1 MRYNSKLVNFI
12 SMTFLL
18 AFLFILPVKNV
29 FADNDFYV
37 EKVENLP
44 SDFIKGADISTLI
57 AQEESGVRY
66 YDENGNE
73 KDLITILAENGV
85 NYVRVR
91 IWNNPYD
98 DKGHGYGAGNSDLSK
113 AIAIGKRATAAGMR
127 VLVDFHYSDF
137 WADPGR
143 QVSPKAWANMTIDE
157 KSKALYQFTKESL
170 NTLRASGVDV
180 GMVQVGNETTSSGMA
195 GEAGD
200 ERYQLFKAGTQAVR
214 DVDKSILI
222 TLHFTNPEKK
232 STILYYA
239 EKLKENQIDYDVFAT
254 SYYSFW
260 HGSLENLNSVLK
272 EIREKYGK
280 QTLIAETS
288 YAYTLEDGDGQK
300 NVIKSE
306 QQTKNGGYPPT
317 VQGQANN
324 LRDVIATSQSAGA
337 LGVFYWEPAW
347 IPVGKADR
355 NSNLPIWEQYGS
367 GWASSYAI
375 SYDPNVDE
383 SNYGGSEWDNQAL
396 FDFNGKALQ
405 SLKVFKFVNTG
416 YGTVPEKKDNQ
427 NREKEDEDTTNL
439 LQNGSFEEE
448 NLEAYKISQSYVE
461 RQKDTPKTGQYA
473 LHFWSDKSIDY
484 QVEQAVTL
492 EPGTYRFSI
501 QMQGDKTG
509 SSERIFSYVRFND
522 TTSEG
527 NQLHLEGYAIWKE
540 SFVEFKLTEKT
551 QVNVGLSV
559 TADAGAW
566 GTIDDWKLKKIDA
579 TENSQTPS
587 EQTQTDDSQE
597 GKLEPPLSSS
607 EDPKSKTEPSTSSQ
621 EVTTNQSQSVRKDEG
636 SRTQNDKRKNLPETG
651 IRDQKILFILG
662 LGGIVLTIGA
672 NLYHRKK

>member
-29 FADNDFYV
+29 FADDDFYV

-260 HGSLENLNSVLK
+260 HGSLENLSSVLT

-300 NVIKSE
+300 NVIKSD

-461 RQKDTPKTGQYA
+461 RQNDTPKTGQYA

-566 GTIDDWKLKKIDA
+566 GTTDDWKLKKIDA

-587 EQTQTDDSQE
+587 EQTQTDDSHE
-597 GKLEPPLSSS
+597 GKLEPPLSPS

-621 EVTTNQSQSVRKDEG
+621 EVTTNQPQSVRKDEG

-651 IRDQKILFILG
+651 MRDQKILFILG
-662 LGGIVLTIGA
+662 LGGIVLAIGT
-672 NLYHRKK
+672 NLYRRKK

>member
-12 SMTFLL
+12 SITFLL
-18 AFLFILPVKNV
+18 AFLFILPVKSV
-29 FADNDFYV
+29 FADDDFYV

-260 HGSLENLNSVLK
+260 HRSLENLNSVLT

-347 IPVGKADR
+347 VPVGKADR

-427 NREKEDEDTTNL
+427 NIEREDEDTTNL

-448 NLEAYKISQSYVE
+448 NLETYKISQSYVE
-461 RQKDTPKTGQYA
+461 RQNDTPKTGQYA

-540 SFVEFKLTEKT
+540 SVVEFKLTEKT

-566 GTIDDWKLKKIDA
+566 GTTDDWKLKKIYG

-587 EQTQTDDSQE
+587 EQTQTDDSHE
-597 GKLEPPLSSS
+597 GKLEPPLSPS

-621 EVTTNQSQSVRKDEG
+621 EVTTNQSVRKDDG

-651 IRDQKILFILG
+651 MRDQKILFILG

>member
-29 FADNDFYV
+29 FADDDFYV

-170 NTLRASGVDV
+170 NALRASGVDV

-347 IPVGKADR
+347 VPVGKADR

-448 NLEAYKISQSYVE
+448 NLKSYKISQSYVE
-461 RQKDTPKTGQYA
+461 RQNDTPKTGQYA

-509 SSERIFSYVRFND
+509 SSERIFSYVKFND

-621 EVTTNQSQSVRKDEG
+621 EVTTNQSQSVRKDDG

-651 IRDQKILFILG
+651 MRDQKILFILG
-662 LGGIVLTIGA
+662 LGGIVLVIGT
-672 NLYHRKK
+672 NLYRRKK

>member
-29 FADNDFYV
+29 FADDDFYV

-180 GMVQVGNETTSSGMA
+180 GMVQVGNETTSSGMV

-260 HGSLENLNSVLK
+260 HGSLENLSSVLT

-347 IPVGKADR
+347 IPVDKADR

-448 NLEAYKISQSYVE
+448 NLETYKINQSYVE
-461 RQKDTPKTGQYA
+461 RQNDTPKTGQYA

-540 SFVEFKLTEKT
+540 SVVEFKLTEKT

-566 GTIDDWKLKKIDA
+566 GTTDDWKLKRIDA

-587 EQTQTDDSQE
+587 EQTQTDDSHE

-621 EVTTNQSQSVRKDEG
+621 KVTTNQSVRKDEG

>member
-29 FADNDFYV
+29 FADDDFYV

-461 RQKDTPKTGQYA
+461 RQNDTPKTGQYA

-540 SFVEFKLTEKT
+540 SVVEFKLTEKT

-566 GTIDDWKLKKIDA
+566 GTTDDWKLKKIYG

-587 EQTQTDDSQE
+587 EQTQTDDSHE
-597 GKLEPPLSSS
+597 GKLEPPLSPS

-621 EVTTNQSQSVRKDEG
+621 EVTTNQSVRKDDG

-651 IRDQKILFILG
+651 MRDQKILFILG
-662 LGGIVLTIGA
+662 LGGIVLAIGTS
-672 NLYHRKK
+672 LYHRKK

>member
-1 MRYNSKLVNFI
+1 M
-12 SMTFLL
+12 
-18 AFLFILPVKNV
+18 
-29 FADNDFYV
+29 
-37 EKVENLP
+37 
-44 SDFIKGADISTLI
+44 
-57 AQEESGVRY
+57 
-66 YDENGNE
+66 
-73 KDLITILAENGV
+73 
-85 NYVRVR
+85 
-91 IWNNPYD
+91 
-98 DKGHGYGAGNSDLSK
+98 
-113 AIAIGKRATAAGMR
+113 
-127 VLVDFHYSDF
+127 
-137 WADPGR
+137 
-143 QVSPKAWANMTIDE
+143 
-157 KSKALYQFTKESL
+157 
-170 NTLRASGVDV
+170 
-180 GMVQVGNETTSSGMA
+180 
-195 GEAGD
+195 
-200 ERYQLFKAGTQAVR
+200 
-214 DVDKSILI
+214 I

-260 HGSLENLNSVLK
+260 HGSLENLSSVLT

-317 VQGQANN
+317 VQGQADN

-347 IPVGKADR
+347 IPVGKDDR

-427 NREKEDEDTTNL
+427 NIEREDEDTTNL

-448 NLEAYKISQSYVE
+448 NLETYKINQSYVE
-461 RQKDTPKTGQYA
+461 RQNDTPKTGQYA

-540 SFVEFKLTEKT
+540 SVVEFKLTEKT

-566 GTIDDWKLKKIDA
+566 GTTDDWKLKKIDG

-587 EQTQTDDSQE
+587 EQTQTDDSHE
-597 GKLEPPLSSS
+597 GKLEPPLSPS

>member
-29 FADNDFYV
+29 FADDDFYV

-448 NLEAYKISQSYVE
+448 NLEAYKINQSYVE
-461 RQKDTPKTGQYA
+461 RQNDTPKTGQYA

-540 SFVEFKLTEKT
+540 SVVEFKLTEKT

-566 GTIDDWKLKKIDA
+566 GTTDDWKLKKIDG

-587 EQTQTDDSQE
+587 EQTQTDDSHE
-597 GKLEPPLSSS
+597 GKLEPPLSPS

-621 EVTTNQSQSVRKDEG
+621 EVTTNQSVRKDDG

-651 IRDQKILFILG
+651 MRDQKILFILG
-662 LGGIVLTIGA
+662 LGGIVLAIGTS
-672 NLYHRKK
+672 LYHRKK

>member
-12 SMTFLL
+12 SITFLL
-18 AFLFILPVKNV
+18 AFLFILPVKSV
-29 FADNDFYV
+29 FADDDFYV

-260 HGSLENLNSVLK
+260 HGSLENLNSVLT

-347 IPVGKADR
+347 VPVGKADR

-427 NREKEDEDTTNL
+427 NIEREDEDTTNL

-448 NLEAYKISQSYVE
+448 NLETYKISQSYVE
-461 RQKDTPKTGQYA
+461 RQNDTPKTGQYA

-540 SFVEFKLTEKT
+540 SVVEFKLTEKT

-566 GTIDDWKLKKIDA
+566 GTTDDWKLKKIYG
-579 TENSQTPS
+579 TENSPTPS
-587 EQTQTDDSQE
+587 EQTQTDDSHE
-597 GKLEPPLSSS
+597 GKLEPPLSPS

-621 EVTTNQSQSVRKDEG
+621 EVTTNQSVRKDDG

-651 IRDQKILFILG
+651 MRDQKILFILG
-662 LGGIVLTIGA
+662 LGGIVLTTGA

>member
-18 AFLFILPVKNV
+18 AFLFILPVKSV
-29 FADNDFYV
+29 FADDDFYV

-195 GEAGD
+195 GEVGD

-260 HGSLENLNSVLK
+260 HGSLENLNSVLT

-280 QTLIAETS
+280 QTLISETS

-461 RQKDTPKTGQYA
+461 RQNDTPKTGQYA

-509 SSERIFSYVRFND
+509 SSERIFSYVRVND
-522 TTSEG
+522 TTSAG

-566 GTIDDWKLKKIDA
+566 GTTDDWKLKKIDA

-587 EQTQTDDSQE
+587 EQTQTDDSHE

-621 EVTTNQSQSVRKDEG
+621 KVTTNQSVRKDEG

-651 IRDQKILFILG
+651 MRDQKILFILG
-662 LGGIVLTIGA
+662 LGGIVLVIGT
-672 NLYHRKK
+672 NLYRRKK

>member
-18 AFLFILPVKNV
+18 AFLFILPAKSV
-29 FADNDFYV
+29 FADEDFYV
-37 EKVENLP
+37 EKVKNLP

-57 AQEESGVRY
+57 AQEESGVHY

-260 HGSLENLNSVLK
+260 HGSLENLNSVLT

-317 VQGQANN
+317 VQGQADN

-396 FDFNGKALQ
+396 FDFNGRALQ

-427 NREKEDEDTTNL
+427 NREREDEDTTNL

-448 NLEAYKISQSYVE
+448 NLEAYKINQSYVE
-461 RQKDTPKTGQYA
+461 RQNDTPKTGQYA

-492 EPGTYRFSI
+492 EPGIYRFSI

-522 TTSEG
+522 TISEG

-540 SFVEFKLTEKT
+540 SVVEFKLTEKT

-566 GTIDDWKLKKIDA
+566 GTTDDWKLKKIDVS
-579 TENSQTPS
+579 ENSQKPS
-587 EQTQTDDSQE
+587 EQTQTDDSHE
-597 GKLEPPLSSS
+597 GKLEPPLSPS

-621 EVTTNQSQSVRKDEG
+621 EVTTNQSVRKDDG
-636 SRTQNDKRKNLPETG
+636 SRTQNDKSKNLPETG
-651 IRDQKILFILG
+651 MRDQKILFILG

>member
-12 SMTFLL
+12 SITFLL
-18 AFLFILPVKNV
+18 AFLFILPVKSV
-29 FADNDFYV
+29 FADDDFYV

-260 HGSLENLNSVLK
+260 HGSLENLNSVLT

-347 IPVGKADR
+347 VPVGKADR

-427 NREKEDEDTTNL
+427 NIEREDEDTTNL

-448 NLEAYKISQSYVE
+448 NLETYKISQSYVE
-461 RQKDTPKTGQYA
+461 RQNDTPKTGQYA

-540 SFVEFKLTEKT
+540 SVVEFKLTEKT

-566 GTIDDWKLKKIDA
+566 GTTDDWKLKKIYG

-587 EQTQTDDSQE
+587 EQTQTDDSHE
-597 GKLEPPLSSS
+597 GKLEPPLSPS

-621 EVTTNQSQSVRKDEG
+621 EVTTNQSVRKDDG

-651 IRDQKILFILG
+651 MRDQKILFILG

>member
-29 FADNDFYV
+29 FADDDFYV

-461 RQKDTPKTGQYA
+461 RQNDTPKTGQYA

-509 SSERIFSYVRFND
+509 SSERIFSYMRFND

-540 SFVEFKLTEKT
+540 SVVEFKLTEKT

-566 GTIDDWKLKKIDA
+566 GTTDDWKLKKIDG

-587 EQTQTDDSQE
+587 EQTQTDDSHE
-597 GKLEPPLSSS
+597 GKLEPPLSPS